1 MAESSKKCIIEDV
14 KTIILD
20 FDGTIHESIK
30 VYGPA
35 FRKCYR
41 FLVDLGCAEEKEWAD
56 GEIARWLGFTKEEM
70 WKDFMPDLDT
80 DIRHKAG
87 GMIGKE
93 MNSLLSGGKGVLY
106 HGALEVLEGLKK
118 RGYSLVFMSNCS
130 VKYRDMVTE
139 VFNLDRYFDHIY
151 SSEEFGFIPKD
162 EIFRMVSGSLKPGF
176 AMVGDRHKDMEVG
189 VGNDVCTIG
198 CLYGYGNSEELKDA
212 DRLIND
218 ISELL
223 EIFK

>member
-1 MAESSKKCIIEDV
+1 MDV
-14 KTIILD
+14 DIRTIILD

-30 VYGPA
+30 IYGPA
-35 FRKCYR
+35 FRKCYG
-41 FLVDLGCAEEKEWAD
+41 FLVDLGCAEEKEWTD
-56 GEIARWLGFTKEEM
+56 EEISRWLGFTKEEM

-93 MNSLLSGGKGVLY
+93 MNRLLAGGSGVLY
-106 HGALEVLEGLKK
+106 KGALEVLEELKR
-118 RGYSLVFMSNCS
+118 RGYVLVFLSNCS

-139 VFNLDRYFDHIY
+139 AFELDRYFDHIY

-162 EIFRMVSGSLKPGF
+162 EIFRKIRGSLEPGF
-176 AMVGDRHKDMEVG
+176 AMVGDRHKDMMVG
-189 VGNDVCTIG
+189 IGNDVYTIG
-198 CLYGYGNSEELKDA
+198 CAYGYGTVEELKSA
-212 DRLIND
+212 DHLINN

-223 EIFK
+223 DIFK